1 LGQFK
6 RAGHTVVREAESRGR
21 CTKVEHRAGAGDAGR
36 GLRCDQGGAILYP
49 SDRSTRRTGPAI
61 GAISPDEHAELVET
75 YQRFQAALG
84 QAIAAGDERIE
95 AVDATV
101 QIEAAA
107 HEAALVGSLFG
118 PDVVTCGDNE

>member
-1 LGQFK
+1 M
-6 RAGHTVVREAESRGR
+6 VEA
-21 CTKVEHRAGAGDAGR
+21 
-36 GLRCDQGGAILYP
+36 
-49 SDRSTRRTGPAI
+49 
-61 GAISPDEHAELVET
+61 